1 MAVYSSL
8 RKIDFVAQ
16 APDGRRHLVQTDH
29 RSPAEIDEEPELSTL
44 FALARI
50 LVPQRSEHADAGG
63 NSGGDAHAAVVRY
76 VALGGVHP
84 VIARV
89 VASTGAE
96 LEVDRDAIDL
106 SDIATSAPADLA
118 DDAFAGLGR
127 RVLERHGLTATE
139 EGLATFEKRIDGVP
153 TEEEDEIGY
162 WTAVAELAA
171 VTGEVIRQTIGGR
184 WIDDAHAYADIPF
197 LFRAGDE
204 DLSVNAVGKAVK
216 FFAHGETESPRHLLR
231 ALEDRGSPAGP
242 LLVGLKPSS
251 WGARDEMVCEPMVDL
266 RHHMGA
272 DMPIIVY
279 GNDHPNT
286 FAMFKRGDSIRDLGT
301 MRTEALANLA
311 SIEIE
316 VEKVELETLTFWIG
330 HGNYFAAEKVL
341 DVAFMQRMHAQI
353 GELLAVA
360 VPEKGRLFIANAV
373 ADIQQVAGFLAL
385 ARGVFDRNEGG
396 RQLSPTV
403 FLVSEGVIVG
413 VAQPEGAVENG
424 DVDPLS
430 GKKKNKRLL
439 N

>member
-1 MAVYSSL
+1 VYSSL

-29 RSPAEIDEEPELSTL
+29 RSPGEIDEEPELSTL

-50 LVPQRSEHADAGG
+50 IVPQRSEHVSSAAGR
-63 NSGGDAHAAVVRY
+63 AAVVRY
-76 VALGGVHP
+76 VALGGIHP

-96 LEVDRDAIDL
+96 LEVDRDAVDL
-106 SDIATSAPADLA
+106 ADVATSAPADLA

-139 EGLATFEKRIDGVP
+139 DGLAAFEKRIDGTP
-153 TEEEDEIGY
+153 TEDEDETGY

-197 LFRAGDE
+197 LFRAGVGE

-216 FFAHGETESPRHLLR
+216 FLAHGESESPRHLLR
-231 ALEDRGSPAGP
+231 ALEDRGTPAGP
-242 LLVGLKPSS
+242 LLIGLKPSS

-266 RHHMGA
+266 RHPEGT
-272 DMPIIVY
+272 DVPIIVY

-286 FAMFKRGDSIRDLGT
+286 FAMFKRGESIRDLAA

-311 SIEIE
+311 GIEIE
-316 VEKVELETLTFWIG
+316 VEKVELETLRFWLG

-341 DVAFMQRMHAQI
+341 DVGFMQRMHALI

-360 VPEKGRLFIANAV
+360 VPEKGRLFMTSAV
-373 ADIQQVAGFLAL
+373 ADADRIAGFLAL
-385 ARGVFDRNEGG
+385 ARGVFERNEGG

-403 FLVSEGVIVG
+403 FLVSEGKIVG
-413 VAQPEGAVENG
+413 VAQPEDSVRASD

-430 GKKKNKRLL
+430 GKKKHKRLL